1 MVIGDE
7 NPMRE
12 PERWRRELAARIRIP
27 FWTVD
32 ADVVVPSK
40 LMEKAQY
47 GAYTIRPRL
56 YRLLPEYLVRT
67 RIRRRSVRGSGRRAF
82 TPDSSHE
89 DMTRGWKELDR
100 SVRPVEAWAVGRMR
114 R

>member
-1 MVIGDE
+1 
-7 NPMRE
+7 MRE
-12 PERWRRELAARIRIP
+12 PERWRKELASRIKIP

-56 YRLLPEYLVRT
+56 YRLLPEYLQPYENPQCRACVEET
-67 RIRRRSVRGSGRRAF
+67 AGISRRLGA
-82 TPDSSHE
+82 
-89 DMTRGWKELDR
+89 
-100 SVRPVEAWAVGRMR
+100 
-114 R
+114 